1 MKTMSQKIILVGMA
15 AWALGQAVGAADLGT
30 KRTLTLE
37 IAKSMTAAAEKKAMD
52 NKWAM
57 VVAILD
63 DGGNLLQ
70 LDRMDGAPI
79 GSVEVAQQK
88 AHTAVIFKSPSK
100 DFADGLAKG
109 TTALLKLNVL
119 PFEGGIP
126 LVVDGQVIGAI
137 GVSGG
142 TAEQDGTVAKAG
154 ADWFAANTKSK
165 K

>member
-1 MKTMSQKIILVGMA
+1 MKTTSQKIILVGLA
-15 AWALGQAVGAADLGT
+15 AWAFGQVLDAADLGT

-37 IAKSMTAAAEKKAMD
+37 IARSITAAAEKKALD

-57 VVAILD
+57 VISILD